1 MTKES
6 STKII
11 LVIVVGAVGLET
23 ILTEAN
29 DAYGQW
35 ILPADVNKLHQNVHH
50 GTPGITAEDNNQTT
64 ITKILTNKP

>member
-1 MTKES
+1 MTKKLF
-6 STKII
+6 TRIV

-35 ILPADVNKLHQNVHH
+35 ILPADVNELHQNMHH
-50 GTPGITAEDNNQTT
+50 GTPEITAKGNNQTT